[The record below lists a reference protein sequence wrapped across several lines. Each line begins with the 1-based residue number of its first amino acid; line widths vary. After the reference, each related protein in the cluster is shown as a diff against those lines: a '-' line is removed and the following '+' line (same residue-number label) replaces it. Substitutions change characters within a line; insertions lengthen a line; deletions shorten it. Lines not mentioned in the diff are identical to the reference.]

1 MNMPTTARILALLG
15 WIGICFLVAAM
26 ASQFMLGEWYAGL
39 RKPVW
44 TPPNWLFG
52 PVWTL
57 LYLMMGIAAWLVW
70 RQGGF
75 SGARLALGLFLFQLV
90 LNGLWS
96 WLFFGLQR
104 PGLASIEISVLWVAI
119 LATLIAFWRIIPM
132 AGIFLIPYAVW
143 VGFAAFLNI
152 TLFRMNR

>member
-1 MNMPTTARILALLG
+1 MPTTARILALLG

-104 PGLASIEISVLWVAI
+104 PGLASIEISVLWVTI
-119 LATLIAFWRIIPM
+119 LASLIAFWRIIPLD
-132 AGIFLIPYAVW
+132 GIFLIPYAVW